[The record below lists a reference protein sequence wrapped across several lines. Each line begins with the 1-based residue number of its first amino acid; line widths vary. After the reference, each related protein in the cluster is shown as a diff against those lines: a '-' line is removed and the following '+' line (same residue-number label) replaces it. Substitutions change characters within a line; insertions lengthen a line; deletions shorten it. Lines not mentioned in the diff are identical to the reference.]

1 MPIVRRTKKMN
12 DYIFEIE
19 YNDGYIEEVR
29 FSAVNLVMAHEML
42 DEYLTECCVDIR
54 DISISVEVIS
64 EED

>member
-1 MPIVRRTKKMN
+1 MN

-29 FSAVNLVMAHEML
+29 FSAANLVMAHGML

-54 DISISVEVIS
+54 DIGISVEVINY
-64 EED
+64 EE

>member
-1 MPIVRRTKKMN
+1 MRRMKKMN

-29 FSAVNLVMAHEML
+29 FSAASLVMAHEML

-54 DISISVEVIS
+54 DVSISVEVIS
-64 EED
+64 EEE